1 MKETAILLVSCPSQK
16 GITAAVSDFIFR
28 SNGNIVRADE
38 HLDAEHNLQLLR
50 VEWDLDGFSVELRGF
65 ARHFEPI
72 ADRFLMRWRTELS
85 SYRPKVAIFVSR
97 YDHCLADLL
106 YRQRLGE
113 LACEIPIVICN
124 HPDVV
129 QWTDFYK
136 VPLKVIPVTKENK
149 AKAEQEQ
156 LDLLQML
163 GIDLIV
169 LARYM
174 QVLSSDFLR
183 HFPPHRIINIHHS
196 FLPAFVEVSR
206 FSKLTREA

>member
-1 MKETAILLVSCPSQK
+1 MKETAVLLVSCPSRK

-50 VEWDLDGFSVELRGF
+50 VEWDLDGFSVDVCGF

-72 ADRFLMRWRTELS
+72 ADRCQMRWRTELS

-129 QWTDFYK
+129 QRR
-136 VPLKVIPVTKENK
+136 
-149 AKAEQEQ
+149 
-156 LDLLQML
+156 LLQ
-163 GIDLIV
+163 GSAKGNSGDE
-169 LARYM
+169 R
-174 QVLSSDFLR
+174 
-183 HFPPHRIINIHHS
+183 
-196 FLPAFVEVSR
+196 
-206 FSKLTREA
+206 K